1 MDAIDY
7 LKAIRGTGL
16 TQTQVA
22 ERTGITQSS
31 ISKIER
37 GDVSDVRSK
46 SYRALIALHAEVT
59 AKPTQPEATNA

>member
-7 LKAIRGTGL
+7 LKAIRDTGM
-16 TQTQVA
+16 TQMQVA

-46 SYRALIALHAEVT
+46 SYRALVALHAEVM
-59 AKPTQPEATNA
+59 AKNTQPEAA

>member
-1 MDAIDY
+1 MEAIDY
-7 LKAIRGTGL
+7 LKAIRDTGL
-16 TQTQVA
+16 TQAQVA

-59 AKPTQPEATNA
+59 AKTTQPEAA

>member
-1 MDAIDY
+1 MEAIDY
-7 LKAIRGTGL
+7 LKAIRDTGL
-16 TQTQVA
+16 TQAQVA

-46 SYRALIALHAEVT
+46 SYRALIALHAEVA
-59 AKPTQPEATNA
+59 AKTNQPEAA

>member
-7 LKAIRGTGL
+7 LKAIRDTGM
-16 TQTQVA
+16 TQAQVA

-46 SYRALIALHAEVT
+46 SYRALVALHGEVVSN
-59 AKPTQPEATNA
+59 QPASQVS

>member
-1 MDAIDY
+1 MEAIDY
-7 LKAIRGTGL
+7 LKAIRDTGL
-16 TQTQVA
+16 TQAQVA

-59 AKPTQPEATNA
+59 AKTNQPEAA

>member
-1 MDAIDY
+1 MEAIDY
-7 LKAIRGTGL
+7 LKAIRDTGL
-16 TQTQVA
+16 TQAQVA

-59 AKPTQPEATNA
+59 AKNTQPEVA

>member
-7 LKAIRGTGL
+7 LKAIRDTGM
-16 TQTQVA
+16 TQMQVA

-46 SYRALIALHAEVT
+46 SYRALVALHTEVM
-59 AKPTQPEATNA
+59 AKNNQPEAA

>member
-1 MDAIDY
+1 MEAIDY
-7 LKAIRGTGL
+7 LKAIRDTGL
-16 TQTQVA
+16 TQAQVA

-46 SYRALIALHAEVT
+46 SYRALVSLHAEVT
-59 AKPTQPEATNA
+59 AKTNQPEAA